1 MYQGHSVGVVVPAYN
16 ERELIGETLTSI
28 PIYVDQIYAVDDG
41 STDGT
46 CAVIERRQGIDQRIV
61 CLRHERNKGV
71 GAAIIT
77 GYQEAIAQGMDIIAV
92 MAGDNQMDPD
102 ELPRLLGPIVEGM
115 ADYTKGNR
123 LLYQGHRVGM
133 SRWRYFGNTLLTFL
147 TRIGSGYWHWIF
159 FINVPFGILSIFL
172 LQKYFHENIE
182 RKKQK
187 IDYAGIIML
196 SAAIIIL
203 LVGVPAGGKKTAISI
218 ALTLVTLIIFYFI
231 EKKASEPIVPF
242 DILTKSSTVVN
253 TISFLTAAVLI
264 GADVYIPLY
273 IQNVLGY
280 KATISGLSMAP
291 MSVSWLIASVII
303 AKMLPKYGERI
314 VIASSIFVIFLSCL
328 LLLQLGIES
337 SLIMVII
344 CTFIMGFGFGG
355 SFPTL
360 TIVIQASVNYNKR
373 GAATALNSLVRT
385 IGHTIGVAIFGSIV
399 NRSIVEYFNNLGIEG
414 IDPNDLYSTTN
425 MPTVSMHDIQLS
437 ISSSLHIVFLAFICI
452 TVACIALSFLLP
464 SKLKGKDENETF

>member
-147 TRIGSGYWHWIF
+147 TRIGSGYWHLADPQ
-159 FINVPFGILSIFL
+159 NG
-172 LQKYFHENIE
+172 Y
-182 RKKQK
+182 
-187 IDYAGIIML
+187 
-196 SAAIIIL
+196 
-203 LVGVPAGGKKTAISI
+203 TAISAKVFKRFPPDAI
-218 ALTLVTLIIFYFI
+218 FPWYGYCNDLLVKLNAYGFRVMDIPMPARYGR
-231 EKKASEPIVPF
+231 EKSKAAAAKVFLEAAGEVSF
-242 DILTKSSTVVN
+242 SSIPPACSLLPDGN
-253 TISFLTAAVLI
+253 F
-264 GADVYIPLY
+264 ADTPR
-273 IQNVLGY
+273 
-280 KATISGLSMAP
+280 ASGLCERTLSL
-291 MSVSWLIASVII
+291 SYTWGASV
-303 AKMLPKYGERI
+303 Y
-314 VIASSIFVIFLSCL
+314 
-328 LLLQLGIES
+328 
-337 SLIMVII
+337 
-344 CTFIMGFGFGG
+344 
-355 SFPTL
+355 
-360 TIVIQASVNYNKR
+360 
-373 GAATALNSLVRT
+373 
-385 IGHTIGVAIFGSIV
+385 
-399 NRSIVEYFNNLGIEG
+399 
-414 IDPNDLYSTTN
+414 
-425 MPTVSMHDIQLS
+425 
-437 ISSSLHIVFLAFICI
+437 
-452 TVACIALSFLLP
+452 
-464 SKLKGKDENETF
+464 